1 VHAGGDRLHALAD
14 EGLGQH
20 GRGGGAVAGVVGSA
34 RGDFLHHLRAHVLE
48 LVGELDLLG
57 DGHAVLGDRG
67 RAEAL
72 VEHDVAA
79 LRAQGRLDGV
89 GEHVD
94 ATHHLGARVLTEADF
109 LRGHVYYLEIGSGMG
124 SCEALGRAQ
133 PTMARMSSSRTILY
147 SVPSCL
153 YAEPEYWP

>member
-109 LRGHVYYLEIGSGMG
+109 LRGHVYYLEYGSVEEGVAG
-124 SCEALGRAQ
+124 ALRSAQ

-153 YAEPEYWP
+153 